1 MGNSV
6 VLNFDTALDDLKYQ
20 LNGNNVE
27 NFSID
32 NWKEKVRQMDDTQVK
47 PLIDWFFSRRWH
59 FQTTGNII
67 DTGTECFAFL
77 IETLPPLDPA
87 SISDLHK
94 YHLNQLV
101 HHMIRQNKVN
111 AVQKLYT
118 HTYTDNDNILKPY
131 AVRLEIMYHAT
142 SKEMLELVSLK
153 TRYDFPSPR
162 ITGMVIH
169 TQYLEPWVRSFHPS
183 STMKNF
189 ETILNNLIDNLE
201 MLEYFLEQKF
211 EANHQNAWIQGYL
224 DRFGQNDRAAM
235 NITHCVEQIQQNW
248 WKGLVAA
255 AARSGNLEAFR
266 LIVQHYQRFSTNPNV
281 NNTLI
286 HGLRLN
292 DILFSCTGTMNE
304 FRGEEEYT
312 RVENRRVLDSLEEE
326 TMNRGKYNIVME
338 IMNIDMSDII
348 KDPWIYELQKD
359 VDVICQTENID
370 LSLKNRLKA
379 FLAPIHTL
387 LLNYM
392 MIRIPGLLYRNGVY
406 SNIYPEQIALYE
418 KIDNCYAN
426 QLLPKVENKN
436 RLQINIFYL
445 NFVEVLVK
453 RLPNFKVSEAC
464 AQAWALY
471 FLYHEVHEK
480 KFVMADRWT
489 IDYAIQEFMT
499 RKNVAQLGLTSQDK
513 TVICQAG
520 KNHATFKNKLA
531 WDNESKTSTHHPSST
546 HHPWSSQPK
555 SRFYSMI
562 WDEQGN
568 GKTIGFSYNP
578 IFRYPYSISDQEYKE
593 IESVGFTKNAFS
605 CIEGTVI
612 QGGDIVELASDDEDD
627 IVELASDK

>member
-1 MGNSV
+1 MGNSIQPTQHY
-6 VLNFDTALDDLKYQ
+6 DTALDDLKYQ
-20 LNGNNVE
+20 LTSSNVE

-32 NWKEKVRQMDDTQVK
+32 NWKEKVRQMDDTQGK
-47 PLIDWFFSRRWH
+47 PLIDWFLSQSHRW
-59 FQTTGNII
+59 QSDLVDRNII

-77 IETLPPLDPA
+77 IERLAPLDPA
-87 SISDLHK
+87 SMSNQHK
-94 YHLNQLV
+94 YHLNRLV

-111 AVQKLYT
+111 AVRKLYT

-224 DRFGQNDRAAM
+224 DRFGQNNPWAAM
-235 NITHCVEQIQQNW
+235 NITHCVEQIQKNW
-248 WKGLVAA
+248 WRGLVAA
-255 AARSGNLEAFR
+255 AARSGNLKVFR
-266 LIVQHYQRFSTNPNV
+266 LIVQHYQGFSTNPYV

-286 HGLRLN
+286 HELRLN
-292 DILFSCTGTMNE
+292 DILFSCTGTMSE

-326 TMNRGKYNIVME
+326 TINRGKYNIVME
-338 IMNIDMSDII
+338 IMNIDMLNII

-370 LSLKNRLKA
+370 LSLKDRLKA

-426 QLLPKVENKN
+426 KLLPKVEGKN
-436 RLQINIFYL
+436 RLQINDFHV
-445 NFVEVLVK
+445 NFVDVLVI
-453 RLPNFKVSEAC
+453 RLRYYHVKVSEAC

-499 RKNVAQLGLTSQDK
+499 RKNVGQLGYTSQDK

-531 WDNESKTSTHHPSST
+531 WDNESKTSTHHP
-546 HHPWSSQPK
+546 WASQPRSK
-555 SRFYSMI
+555 FNSII

-568 GKTIGFSYNP
+568 GKTMRYSYNP
-578 IFRYPYSISDQEYKE
+578 IYRYPYSISE
-593 IESVGFTKNAFS
+593 IKNSGFTKNAFS

-612 QGGDIVELASDDEDD
+612 QDDIVELASDDEDN
-627 IVELASDK
+627 IVEIRRRG

>member
-1 MGNSV
+1 MGNSIQPTQ
-6 VLNFDTALDDLKYQ
+6 NYDTALDDLKYQ
-20 LNGNNVE
+20 LTSSNVE

-32 NWKEKVRQMDDTQVK
+32 NWKQKVRQMDDTQGK
-47 PLIDWFFSRRWH
+47 PLIDWFLSQTWH
-59 FQTTGNII
+59 FPTTRNMI

-87 SISDLHK
+87 SISDRHK

-111 AVQKLYT
+111 AVRKLYT
-118 HTYTDNDNILKPY
+118 HTYTDNDNILKRY

-142 SKEMLELVSLK
+142 SKNMLELVSLN

-183 STMKNF
+183 STTKNF

-224 DRFGQNDRAAM
+224 DRFGQNNPWAAM
-235 NITHCVEQIQQNW
+235 NIRHCVEQIQQNW
-248 WKGLVAA
+248 WRGLVAA
-255 AARSGNLEAFR
+255 AARSGNLKAFR
-266 LIVQHYQRFSTNPNV
+266 LIVQHYQRFSTNPYV

-286 HGLRLN
+286 HELRLN
-292 DILFSCTGTMNE
+292 DILFYFTGVMNE

-312 RVENRRVLDSLEEE
+312 RVEKRRVLDSLEEE

-338 IMNIDMSDII
+338 IMNIDMSDMI

-359 VDVICQTENID
+359 VDLICQTENIN
-370 LSLKNRLKA
+370 LNLKDRLKA

-418 KIDNCYAN
+418 KIDICYAN
-426 QLLPKVENKN
+426 QLLPKVEGKN
-436 RLQINIFYL
+436 RLQIKDFYL
-445 NFVEVLVK
+445 NFVDVLVK
-453 RLPNFKVSEAC
+453 GLPNFKVSEAC

-480 KFVMADRWT
+480 KFVMADTWT

-499 RKNVAQLGLTSQDK
+499 RKNVGPLKWRSQDT
-513 TVICQAG
+513 TVIRRSDRCQAG
-520 KNHATFKNKLA
+520 LKGHATFKNKLA
-531 WDNESKTSTHHPSST
+531 WDNESKTSTY
-546 HHPWSSQPK
+546 HPWSSQPK
-555 SRFYSMI
+555 RRFYSII

-568 GKTIGFSYNP
+568 GKTIGYSCNP
-578 IFRYPYSISDQEYKE
+578 SFRYYPYSISDQEYKE
-593 IESVGFTKNAFS
+593 IESVGFTKDAFS
-605 CIEGTVI
+605 SIEG
-612 QGGDIVELASDDEDD
+612 GED
-627 IVELASDK
+627 K

>member
-1 MGNSV
+1 MGNSIQPTQHY
-6 VLNFDTALDDLKYQ
+6 DTALDDLKYQ
-20 LNGNNVE
+20 LTSSNVE

-32 NWKEKVRQMDDTQVK
+32 NWKQKVRQMDDTQVK
-47 PLIDWFFSRRWH
+47 PLLDWFLSRTWH
-59 FQTTGNII
+59 FPTTRNII

-77 IETLPPLDPA
+77 IERLAPLDPA
-87 SISDLHK
+87 SMANQHK
-94 YHLNQLV
+94 YHLNRLV
-101 HHMIRQNKVN
+101 AHMIRQNKVN
-111 AVQKLYT
+111 AVRKLYT
-118 HTYTDNDNILKPY
+118 HTYTDNDNILKRY
-131 AVRLEIMYHAT
+131 AVQFAIMYHAT
-142 SKEMLELVSLK
+142 SKDMLELVSLN

-162 ITGMVIH
+162 ITGMGI
-169 TQYLEPWVRSFHPS
+169 QRAYLEPWVRNDHI
-183 STMKNF
+183 TLM
-189 ETILNNLIDNLE
+189 LNNLVDNLE

-224 DRFGQNDRAAM
+224 DRFGQNDPWAAM
-235 NITHCVEQIQQNW
+235 NIRHCVEQIQQNW
-248 WKGLVAA
+248 WRGLVAA

-286 HGLRLN
+286 HELRLN

-304 FRGEEEYT
+304 FRGEEEFT

-426 QLLPKVENKN
+426 QLLPKVEGKN
-436 RLQINIFYL
+436 RLQIKDFYS
-445 NFVEVLVK
+445 NFVDVLVK
-453 RLPNFKVSEAC
+453 RPRYYPVKVSEAC

-480 KFVMADRWT
+480 KFVMADTWT

-499 RKNVAQLGLTSQDK
+499 RKNVGQLGWRSKDK
-513 TVICQAG
+513 TVIRRSDRCQAG
-520 KNHATFKNKLA
+520 LKGHATFKNKLA
-531 WDNESKTSTHHPSST
+531 WDNESKTSNKHHT
-546 HHPWSSQPK
+546 RHPWSSQPK
-555 SRFYSMI
+555 RRFYSMI
-562 WDEQGN
+562 WDEHGN
-568 GKTIGFSYNP
+568 GKTIGYSCNP
-578 IFRYPYSISDQEYKE
+578 IFRYPYSISNQEYKE
-593 IESVGFTKNAFS
+593 IESVGFTKDAFS
-605 CIEGTVI
+605 YIE
-612 QGGDIVELASDDEDD
+612 GGDIVELASDDED
-627 IVELASDK
+627 K